1 MLLLAHTKMRL
12 KAANPVNS
20 FFNPVNSGKNSGK
33 KLFTAILLLHII
45 FSITFGSMTAKNI
58 ALMAGGYTGE
68 YEVSINSAGNIAA
81 ELDKEKY
88 HVYTILVNRS
98 NWFYV
103 SPEGENIEVDKN
115 DFSIN
120 VAGEKIKFDAA
131 FITIHGTPG
140 EDGKMQGYLD
150 MLGIPYNNCDAATSA
165 LTMNKAY
172 TKAIVNGIKGLYMAG
187 SVQVF
192 KRDQEIIGAQVQYLK
207 LPLFIKPNNGGS
219 SVGMSKVNAKEALP
233 EALEKAFA
241 EDEQVLVEEFVKGR
255 EFSIGIVRLDGEI
268 LVLPATEIISS
279 KEFFDY
285 EAKYTPG
292 VSHEIT
298 PADLSEAQNNRI
310 KSIVKEAY
318 RVLNCKGMTRVD
330 FILQEGTDDFYFI
343 EINTTPGQSANSLIP
358 QQVRAAGLNLGEFY
372 GKLIEEAIKV

>member
-1 MLLLAHTKMRL
+1 
-12 KAANPVNS
+12 
-20 FFNPVNSGKNSGK
+20 
-33 KLFTAILLLHII
+33 
-45 FSITFGSMTAKNI
+45 MTPKNI
-58 ALMAGGYTGE
+58 ALLAGGYTGE
-68 YEVSINSAGNIAA
+68 YQVSINSARNIAA
-81 ELDKEKY
+81 ELNPEKY
-88 HVYTILVNRS
+88 KVYTILVTRQ

-103 SPEGENIEVDKN
+103 GAHGENIAVDKN
-115 DFSIN
+115 DFSLT
-120 VAGEKIKFDAA
+120 VAGEKIRFDAA

-165 LTMNKAY
+165 ITMNKAY
-172 TKAIVNGIKGLYMAG
+172 TKSVVKGIPDLHVAG

-192 KRDQEIIGAQVQYLK
+192 RQQKEAVANQIQHLK

-241 EDEQVLVEEFVKGR
+241 EDEQVLVEEFIKGR
-255 EFSIGIVRLDGEI
+255 EFSIGIVKFDEEI
-268 LVLPATEIISS
+268 TVLPATEIISS

-292 VSHEIT
+292 VSQEIT
-298 PADLSEAQNNRI
+298 PASLSSAQIIRI

-318 RVLNCKGMTRVD
+318 RLLNCKGMTRVD
-330 FILQEGTDDFYFI
+330 FILQEGTDNFYFI

-358 QQVRAAGLNLGEFY
+358 QQVRAAGLNLSEFY
-372 GKLIEEAIKV
+372 GDLIEEALR

>member
-1 MLLLAHTKMRL
+1 
-12 KAANPVNS
+12 
-20 FFNPVNSGKNSGK
+20 
-33 KLFTAILLLHII
+33 
-45 FSITFGSMTAKNI
+45 MTTQKI
-58 ALMAGGYTGE
+58 ALLAGGYTGE
-68 YEVSINSAGNIAA
+68 YEVSINSARNIAA
-81 ELDKEKY
+81 SLNPEKY
-88 HVYTILVNRS
+88 QVYTILINRN

-103 SPEGENIEVDKN
+103 SSEGENIEVNKN
-115 DFSIN
+115 DFSIDI
-120 VAGEKIKFDAA
+120 AGEKIKFDAA

-172 TKAIVNGIKGLYMAG
+172 TKAVVKDIENLFVAS

-192 KRDQEIIGAQVQYLK
+192 NQHKETILTQVQHLK

-219 SVGMSKVNAKEALP
+219 SVGMSKVTVKEALP
-233 EALEKAFA
+233 AALEKAFA
-241 EDEQVLVEEFVKGR
+241 EDNQVLVEEFIKGR
-255 EFSIGIVRLDGEI
+255 EFSIGIVKFDGEI

-292 VSHEIT
+292 VSQEVT
-298 PADLSEAQNNRI
+298 PANLSEAQNQRI
-310 KSIVKEAY
+310 KSVVKEAY
-318 RVLNCKGMTRVD
+318 RILNCKGMTRID
-330 FILQEGTDDFYFI
+330 FILEETTDNFYFI

-358 QQVRAAGLNLGEFY
+358 QQVRAAGMDLSEFY
-372 GKLIEEAIKV
+372 GKLIEEAMR